1 MSSIFDYLA
10 AFFVGGILCVIG
22 QMLISLTRLTPARI
36 LVLFVTMGVLF
47 STIGVYQHL
56 VDFAGAGATIPLSG
70 FGHSLAQGAIKGAKE
85 NGILGAFTGGVSATA
100 GGISAAILFGYINAV
115 IFTPKTKK

>member
-1 MSSIFDYLA
+1 MSSISDYLA
-10 AFFVGGILCVIG
+10 AFLIGGALCVVG
-22 QMLISLTRLTPARI
+22 QLLISLTRLTPARI
-36 LVLFVTMGVLF
+36 LVLFVTMGVFF
-47 STIGVYQHL
+47 STIGLYQSL

-70 FGHSLAQGAIKGAKE
+70 FGHSLAQGAVKAAKE
-85 NGILGAFTGGVSATA
+85 DGILGAFTGGIKATA